1 MQQQFDDQGSNFLP
15 GKADPWIGFSF
26 QRLLTM
32 PRHYPN

>member
-1 MQQQFDDQGSNFLP
+1 LP